1 MNVETVNNSRDLAQ
15 MMTSLNLDIE
25 ERRKFI
31 EAAGKAKD
39 FKSFVKDFNDGKIT
53 FDK

>member
-1 MNVETVNNSRDLAQ
+1 MNVETVDNSRDLAQ
-15 MMTSLNLDIE
+15 IMTSLNLDIE

-39 FKSFVKDFNDGKIT
+39 FKSFVKDVNEGKIS
-53 FDK
+53 FSK